1 MARRLT
7 PSSVPTTP
15 SFADILRTIME
26 GASEGTAGLDLF
38 VERGFL
44 DASTLTEVLAAV
56 RASQGRPA
64 TVYGRDDSGEVDALV
79 RRTTRV
85 SPPAKVEELVRR
97 LLLARMSAADEHF
110 GSGLK
115 ELEEPQFLRYEAGD
129 YFVAHQDGN
138 TGLLRSEREERKV
151 SAVIFLNSQ
160 SEAPGP
166 EVYGGG
172 SLVFHP
178 RGASEPFRLTAEAGT
193 LVAFRAETTHEVEPV
208 THGERFTI
216 ASWYR

>member
-1 MARRLT
+1 MMSAR
-7 PSSVPTTP
+7 
-15 SFADILRTIME
+15 
-26 GASEGTAGLDLF
+26 EGTAGLDLF
-38 VERGFL
+38 LERGFL
-44 DASTLTEVLAAV
+44 DVSTLADVLAAV

-64 TVYGRDDSGEVDALV
+64 SVYGMGDSDAVDALV
-79 RRTTRV
+79 RRTTRL
-85 SPPAKVEELVRR
+85 SPPPEAEELIRR
-97 LLLARMSAADEHF
+97 LLLSRMSAAEEHF
-110 GSGLK
+110 GVNLE

-138 TGLLRSEREERKV
+138 TGLLRSEQEERKV
-151 SAVIFLNSQ
+151 SAVVFLNSQ
-160 SEAPGP
+160 SETPGP
-166 EVYGGG
+166 NAYGGG